1 MLTERLF
8 KLFLLW
14 TVQCE
19 KEQCVRV
26 CFRAN
31 YLFTVLEMHNHRLRA
46 WHTGLILIVVHKLS
60 IPASERLV
68 CIPESCACTHKGCV
82 FVSIRILPLHF
93 GPPTWFARLCRP
105 VGPLFSDRVFPVR
118 KPKLHRQIA

>member
-31 YLFTVLEMHNHRLRA
+31 YLFTVLE
-46 WHTGLILIVVHKLS
+46 VH
-60 IPASERLV
+60 IIA
-68 CIPESCACTHKGCV
+68 
-82 FVSIRILPLHF
+82 FVL
-93 GPPTWFARLCRP
+93 GTQA
-105 VGPLFSDRVFPVR
+105 
-118 KPKLHRQIA
+118 